1 MSLFGIVV
9 IWDYIWSLGV
19 ILYMLVCG
27 VPPFQEAN
35 DSETLVMILDCR
47 YSVPE
52 HVSHDCRDLIS
63 RMLQKDP
70 ARRASLAQIEAH
82 GWLQGLDNPLLSP
95 EPPPYWLSGAL
106 SPTSTRSGASE
117 CGDLLAS
124 RPPGPHQASP
134 GPWQPSLSLSI
145 RPAPPT
151 EEPPGG
157 RGLTALQQICEEE
170 EEEEDE
176 EEEEEEV
183 EGGSGDAEE
192 KQEVADNQEVE
203 DQDEDL
209 GNFVEDKTETGSQDS
224 RRVISDQPV
233 NHADGRLAPPPLAPA
248 SPPPEISL
256 SCCPGQPEEE
266 EEDEEVEPNNNTNKN
281 KPPPTPPPIPE
292 SDSCLSCGS
301 ASSGRGA
308 EPREEPRGEEP
319 KGAEPSGKQH
329 GVKLRQRLFQF
340 PLCEKALAFNL
351 PSTNKPK
358 ILPLAQYNCCHVL

>member
-1 MSLFGIVV
+1 
-9 IWDYIWSLGV
+9 
-19 ILYMLVCG
+19 MLVCG

-47 YSVPE
+47 YSF
-52 HVSHDCRDLIS
+52 DLQDAAEGPGPPGLS
-63 RMLQKDP
+63 GPDRGPRLAPGVGQPP
-70 ARRASLAQIEAH
+70 AQPGA
-82 GWLQGLDNPLLSP
+82 
-95 EPPPYWLSGAL
+95 PPPYWLSGAL